1 MFSLACNL
9 TKNDV
14 KFFPV
19 EISSKKGTCKQR
31 GLFDHQNYIEKSTWK
46 QQAFFDQQNY
56 TEKSTWKRRG
66 FFDNRNYF
74 KKVRGNDADFLIT
87 KSHRKSTWKWHGNSP
102 KFGLRRIDV
111 ISKWNRL
118 DLTGVFVGKASQ
130 HSDIPTKLL
139 RALLTYLA
147 TFST

>member
-14 KFFPV
+14 KFIPV
-19 EISSKKGTCKQR
+19 EISSKKGTCEQR
-31 GLFDHQNYIEKSTWK
+31 WFFDHQNYIEKSTWK
-46 QQAFFDQQNY
+46 QQAFFDQRNY
-56 TEKSTWKRRG
+56 TEKI
-66 FFDNRNYF
+66 
-74 KKVRGNDADFLIT
+74 RGNDADFSIT
-87 KSHRKSTWKWHGNSP
+87 KSHRKSTWRWHGNSS
-102 KFGLRRIDV
+102 KFNLRRIDV

-118 DLTGVFVGKASQ
+118 DLTGVSVGKASQ